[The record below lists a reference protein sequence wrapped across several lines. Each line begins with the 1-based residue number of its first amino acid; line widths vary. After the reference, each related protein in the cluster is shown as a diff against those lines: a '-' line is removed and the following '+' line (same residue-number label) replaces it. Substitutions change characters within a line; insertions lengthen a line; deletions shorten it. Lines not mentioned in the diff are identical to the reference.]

1 MLLNTKLV
9 IATAMKANKMIFWQT
24 SEKNSRS
31 KTTFRSRKRHYLA
44 KTSSRSQPAKKRASS
59 NHSRTKTSKTTTF
72 TSQKVGKMINKDGM
86 VCGTRQPLSN
96 CWSAEKVFQSCPH
109 TTILRA
115 KVKHHP
121 SKKGS
126 DSRITSKRY
135 SESKTKTTG
144 FSI

>member
-1 MLLNTKLV
+1 MLLNIKSI
-9 IATAMKANKMIFWQT
+9 IATAMKANQMISWQI

-31 KTTFRSRKRHYLA
+31 KTTFRSRKRHYQA
-44 KTSSRSQPAKKRASS
+44 KTSSRSQLVRKRASS
-59 NHSRTKTSKTTTF
+59 NHSRIKTSKTTTF
-72 TSQKVGKMINKDGM
+72 TSQKVEKMTLKDEM

-96 CWSAEKVFQSCPH
+96 CWSAEKVFQSCPR
-109 TTILRA
+109 TTIHRA
-115 KVKHHP
+115 NAKHHP

-135 SESKTKTTG
+135 LESKTKMTG